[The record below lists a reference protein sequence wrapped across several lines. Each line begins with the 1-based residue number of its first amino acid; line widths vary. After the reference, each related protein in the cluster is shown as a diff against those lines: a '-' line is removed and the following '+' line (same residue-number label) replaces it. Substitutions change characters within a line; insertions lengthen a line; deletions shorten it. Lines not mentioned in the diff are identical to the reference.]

1 MHLVSRDNPKIK
13 LYLKLSESKKARLEN
28 GLFVLEGAR
37 LCSDAINEWK
47 KGKLT
52 IHSVFASESALEKY
66 GDYIDSQLFEDEKSD
81 VFYTVDEKLC
91 QKISDTK
98 ASQGVYV
105 IAEMSDNKLT
115 EDCINPNGKYLIL
128 NNLQDP
134 GNLGTLLR
142 TADAVGVDGVVL
154 SNNCCDL
161 YNPKVLRSAMGSAF
175 RIKTFVCNDF
185 ADCVKLMRGKGVKVW
200 ASVVDKDATSLV
212 DADFSCGSAVVVG
225 NEGNGLS
232 ESDAELCDER
242 VTIRMQGNI
251 NSLNVAMAG
260 GIILWEMMRNGDK
273 NDR

>member
-13 LYLKLSESKKARLEN
+13 LFLKLSESKKARLEN

-37 LCSDAINEWK
+37 LCSDAIEEWK
-47 KGKLT
+47 SGRLE

-66 GDYIDSQLFEDEKSD
+66 GDYIDSRLFEDEKSD
-81 VFYTVDEKLC
+81 VFYTLDEKLC

-105 IAEMSDNKLT
+105 IARMSDNKLT
-115 EDCINPNGKYLIL
+115 EDCINSKGKYLIL

-161 YNPKVLRSAMGSAF
+161 YNPKVLRSAMGSVF
-175 RIKTFVCNDF
+175 RIKTYVCNDF
-185 ADCVKLMRGKGVKVW
+185 AECVEMFRNKKVKTW

-212 DADFSCGSAVVVG
+212 DADFSYGSAIVVG

-232 ESDAELCDER
+232 KEDAQLCDER
-242 VTIRMQGNI
+242 VTIKMQGNI
-251 NSLNVAMAG
+251 NSLNAAMAG
-260 GIILWEMMRNGDK
+260 GIMLWEMTRNGDI